1 MDFLVTLATVS
12 AAACYGAHATRP
24 PRAFRVL
31 SGLLFSETNRA
42 CLIFSAVFRVRVR
55 YRCIHSLTQLA
66 RYLSY
71 YFYCLRPATCDRRP
85 ETCDTPVSLARR
97 NTLLLVLANHRK
109 KTFINA
115 ACAFTIYIVF
125 LPVMYVRVFHI
136 RSIYCIP
143 IDIQHTPARRQTLVV
158 VSALILYPSVRYIG
172 PLCGHKLLL

>member
-55 YRCIHSLTQLA
+55 YRCINSLTQLA

-115 ACAFTIYIVF
+115 ACAFTIYI
-125 LPVMYVRVFHI
+125 
-136 RSIYCIP
+136 YCIP
-143 IDIQHTPARRQTLVV
+143 TCYVCACFSHSLYLLYTHRHPAHSCT
-158 VSALILYPSVRYIG
+158 
-172 PLCGHKLLL
+172 